1 MIKEGSKGRQIMQ
14 FATEHIIIIYQVVS
28 HLPLNHSCAIFLT
41 VYGCYTLSVL
51 TYPLSLSHTAYMF
64 GRAPHLIV
72 SICYCSIGYLVQG
85 VKPVRIIT
93 RQMLQHRG
101 VSLRLDCACGLHI
114 TNCICAVHSK

>member
-14 FATEHIIIIYQVVS
+14 FVTEHIIIIYQVVL
-28 HLPLNHSCAIFLT
+28 HQPLNHSCTISLT

-51 TYPLSLSHTAYMF
+51 TYPLFLSHTAYML

-72 SICYCSIGYLVQG
+72 SMCSCSIGCLVQG

-93 RQMLQHRG
+93 RQMLQHCG
-101 VSLRLDCACGLHI
+101 ASLRLDCACGRHN